1 MIPTQLMFLCL
12 AVATFAPLLM
22 GLRPDWWITY
32 YYGSLFVLWVVLSVV
47 AVRRAASEQ
56 QMVERQS
63 DGTVRPVAE
72 TRIPQRAHAE
82 VASHAFV
89 GKRLII
95 VARDQADLYD
105 RISRVQLRD
114 KAVTVISDRRSAER
128 RRESSAYTPGRRRA
142 ERRRNEIA
150 ARLRTRGWAEVRLP
164 DG

>member
-32 YYGSLFVLWVVLSVV
+32 YYGTLFVLWVVLSVV
-47 AVRRAASEQ
+47 VVRRAASEQ
-56 QMVERQS
+56 QMVERRS
-63 DGTVRPVAE
+63 DGTARTVTKTGIAPRP
-72 TRIPQRAHAE
+72 HAAA
-82 VASHAFV
+82 ASQPFA

-128 RRESSAYTPGRRRA
+128 RRESSAYTPDRRRA
-142 ERRRNEIA
+142 ERRRNDIA
-150 ARLRTRGWAEVRLP
+150 TRLRTRGWADVRLP
-164 DG
+164 DS